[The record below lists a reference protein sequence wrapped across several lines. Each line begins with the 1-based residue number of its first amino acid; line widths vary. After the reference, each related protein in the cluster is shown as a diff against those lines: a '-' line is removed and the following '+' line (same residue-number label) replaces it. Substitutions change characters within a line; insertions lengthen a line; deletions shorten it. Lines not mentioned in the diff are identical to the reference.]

1 MSSARSRFI
10 PTRRSFLRAMLPG
23 GAFLCLGGPCLL
35 RASHFQEKAQ
45 PGGPKHK
52 FLEDSE
58 MTFAE
63 VFQNVYGPQVRILKG
78 FEQEIGGEQFTAIL
92 KGITDRNV
100 RREMS
105 ELAKK
110 AGKNDLA
117 TFTED
122 LRKPNRFWQHALT
135 FEVIEDTPK
144 AYEVKVTECIW
155 AKTLRGFNAGDLG
168 YLLSCYG
175 DYAAAEGFNPK
186 MRMIRTKT
194 LMQGDAF
201 CNHRYVIEQ

>member
-1 MSSARSRFI
+1 MTNDNPQIA
-10 PTRRSFLRAMLPG
+10 PGRRSFLKTILPG
-23 GAFLCLGGPCLL
+23 GALVCLGGPCLL
-35 RASHFQEKAQ
+35 RASQFQEKAQ
-45 PGGPKHK
+45 TGGPKHK
-52 FLEDSE
+52 FLEDSG
-58 MTFAE
+58 MSFAE
-63 VFQNVYGPQVRILKG
+63 VFQSVYGHQVQTLKG
-78 FEQEIGGEQFTAIL
+78 FEQEIGSDKFTVML
-92 KGITDRNV
+92 KGIIDRNV
-100 RREMS
+100 RREMG

-122 LRKPNRFWQHALT
+122 LRKPDRFWQHALT
-135 FEVIEDTPK
+135 FEVVEDTPT

-186 MRMIRTKT
+186 MRMIRSKT

-201 CNHRYVIEQ
+201 CNHRYVIEG